1 MKKTLRNNKS
11 TRLSSLFFAAAF
23 ALAAFVITDA
33 AAAKS
38 AADNMRAD
46 TFIRTLA
53 DEATSVLGK
62 KNGSTLAEREAKFR
76 SVLRDNFAMDKI
88 GRFAAGRYWR
98 QMSRDERRD
107 YQKLFTE
114 RMLKSYAIRFG
125 GYSGKSLRILKTVK
139 AGKKDSLVRT
149 VIENTKNGKQLV
161 RVDWRVRRVTD
172 SNKIIDILVEG
183 VSMLATLRAEF
194 TSVIK
199 RDGIEGL
206 LSTLRTQLDQL
217 KQVATNDAS

>member
-1 MKKTLRNNKS
+1 MKKTMRNNSS

-23 ALAAFVITDA
+23 AVAAFVMTDA

-62 KNGSTLAEREAKFR
+62 KNGSTLAEREAKFS

-172 SNKIIDILVEG
+172 NNKIIDILVEG

-206 LSTLRTQLDQL
+206 FSTLRTQLNQL